1 MHSKENVRRCDNFF
15 RGRFQK
21 GDAKT
26 MCYLIAKKFSE
37 PGCIAV
43 QTEAGKALA
52 GLVSYLGLRML
63 DKGVQILTISSPEA
77 YG

>member
-1 MHSKENVRRCDNFF
+1 
-15 RGRFQK
+15 
-21 GDAKT
+21 

-52 GLVSYLGLRML
+52 SLVSYLGLRML

-77 YG
+77 YGEYKPYNIVSSEKEFISKVLDMS